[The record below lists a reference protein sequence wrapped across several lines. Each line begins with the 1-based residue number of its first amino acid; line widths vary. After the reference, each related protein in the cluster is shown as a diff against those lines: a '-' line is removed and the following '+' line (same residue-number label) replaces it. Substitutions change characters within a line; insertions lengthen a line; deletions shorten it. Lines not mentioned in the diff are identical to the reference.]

1 MTRMTT
7 TALWLAAL
15 LLGLGSTTVVG
26 AKGKLGGKA
35 YFVLERPKDVSL
47 ASLERQFDK
56 VPPKSELKREKAGHW
71 VGTMVAFFR
80 KPSAQGPITVW
91 LYDKGDKQALKDRE
105 PIHQFSVDST
115 PKEAFVHELDLD
127 PDNGFNK
134 EKSYLVMVGQLINK
148 KEKIYATGEVKLLK

>member
-1 MTRMTT
+1 MTRTT
-7 TALWLAAL
+7 MALGLAV
-15 LLGLGSTTVVG
+15 LLGAPTVE

-35 YFVLERPKDVSL
+35 YFAAERPKDVSL
-47 ASLERQFDK
+47 ASLERQFASASA
-56 VPPKSELKREKAGHW
+56 KSELRREKGGHW
-71 VGTMVAFFR
+71 IGTMVAFFR
-80 KPSAQGPITVW
+80 KPSAQGPVTVW
-91 LYDKGDKQALKDRE
+91 LYDKADKQALKDRE

-115 PKEAFVHELDLD
+115 PKEVFVHEIDFD

>member
-1 MTRMTT
+1 MTRTT
-7 TALWLAAL
+7 TLA
-15 LLGLGSTTVVG
+15 LGLAVLTLGAPSVD

-35 YFVLERPKDVSL
+35 FFAAERPKDVSL
-47 ASLERQFDK
+47 ASLERQFASA
-56 VPPKSELKREKAGHW
+56 PKSELRREKGGHW
-71 VGTMVAFFR
+71 IGTMVAFFR

-91 LYDKGDKQALKDRE
+91 LYDKADKQALKDKE

-115 PKEAFVHELDLD
+115 PKEVFVHEIDFD